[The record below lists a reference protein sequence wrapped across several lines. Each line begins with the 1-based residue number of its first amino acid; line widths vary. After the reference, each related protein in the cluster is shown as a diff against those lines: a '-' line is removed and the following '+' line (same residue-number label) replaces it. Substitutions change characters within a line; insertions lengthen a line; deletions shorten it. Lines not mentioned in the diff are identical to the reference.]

1 MLLNFGKSSTP
12 KYQTKEC
19 GHIFFFFLM
28 TILIQWL
35 QADFYQSL
43 LHIRYCDAVFIA
55 HFWGAFFFAS
65 WKHANPCVWAGF
77 LITLWLLSASHHCD
91 MEMIHTV
98 GLMYFYSFLCV
109 QNFMV
114 FLILSHLRVGVPS
127 LHILCV
133 TL

>member
-19 GHIFFFFLM
+19 GHIFFFSLWLFLFNGYK
-28 TILIQWL
+28 LIFTKVYFIFVTVMQ
-35 QADFYQSL
+35 FS
-43 LHIRYCDAVFIA
+43 LHIFEVL
-55 HFWGAFFFAS
+55 FFFAS

-114 FLILSHLRVGVPS
+114 FLILSHLRVGFPS

>member
-19 GHIFFFFLM
+19 GRIFFFSLWLFLFNGYK
-28 TILIQWL
+28 LIFTEVYFIFVTVMQ
-35 QADFYQSL
+35 FS
-43 LHIRYCDAVFIA
+43 LHILRC
-55 HFWGAFFFAS
+55 FFFAS
-65 WKHANPCVWAGF
+65 WKHANPCAWAGF

-98 GLMYFYSFLCV
+98 GLIYFYSFLCV

-114 FLILSHLRVGVPS
+114 FLILSHLRVGFLS